1 MPSAATR
8 QRKPLAAVSPGD
20 RRGRGILL
28 LPSLLPLLCGVP
40 LQGDE
45 ALQRNAVETMVK
57 AASYFRGQVA
67 TNGGYLWLYESD
79 LSRREG
85 EGIASPTTI
94 WVQPP
99 GTPAVGM
106 AFLRAWE
113 ATGDTLFLD
122 GAVESARALAWGQ
135 LASGGWDYRIDFDP
149 EASGQWHYRRDVE
162 QGDRATGDRRNRS
175 TLDDDNTQ
183 SALRLLM
190 QVDRQLDFTDAQVH
204 RAVLYGLESLL
215 EAQYP
220 NGAWPQRYDKAFDP
234 GRFPIR
240 RARYPESWPREYPK
254 ERYLA
259 YYTFNDNTVPDVIA
273 TMIEAHGIYG
283 DDRWRLAAERGGD
296 FIILAQMPDP
306 QPAWAQQYNLDMEPA
321 WARRFEPP
329 AITGGESFGVMRILL
344 ELYLAYGEPRF
355 LEPVPRALAW
365 ARASR
370 LPGGLMARF
379 YELKTNR
386 PLYFTQ
392 AYALTYSDADL
403 PTHYAFKVGNR
414 TDRIESLYR
423 RIVEEGRH
431 AILAERAR
439 VRPVARE
446 RIEAIVGALD
456 EEGRWV
462 EEGRLRNPEG
472 RHAPIAAQVISC
484 RTFNRNLDLLSRYV
498 VSQSQP

>member
-1 MPSAATR
+1 MHLFAS
-8 QRKPLAAVSPGD
+8 LV
-20 RRGRGILL
+20 LL
-28 LPSLLPLLCGVP
+28 LSGSA
-40 LQGDE
+40 LQADE
-45 ALQRNAVETMVK
+45 ALRRAAAETMVK
-57 AASYFRGQVA
+57 AARYFRGHVA
-67 TNGGYLWLYESD
+67 ADGGYLWLYKSD
-79 LSRREG
+79 LTRREG

-99 GTPAVGM
+99 GTPSVGM
-106 AFLRAWE
+106 AFLRAYE

-122 GAVESARALAWGQ
+122 GAVEAARALAWGQ

-149 EASGQWHYRRDVE
+149 AASGKWHYRRDVE
-162 QGDRATGDRRNRS
+162 EGDATTGERRNRS

-190 QVDRQLDFTDAQVH
+190 RVDKHLGSADADLH

-220 NGAWPQRYDKAFDP
+220 NGAWPQRYSGRPDP
-234 GRFPIR
+234 GEFPVR
-240 RARYPESWPREYPK
+240 KARYPESWSREHPK

-259 YYTFNDNTVPDVIA
+259 YYTFNDNTIPDVIA
-273 TMIEAHGIYG
+273 TMIEAHDIYG
-283 DDRWRLAAERGGD
+283 GDRWRRAAERGGD
-296 FIILAQMPDP
+296 FILLAQMPDP

-344 ELYLAYGEPRF
+344 ELYLAFGEPRF

-370 LPGGLMARF
+370 LPDGRMARF

-386 PLYFTQ
+386 PLYFTRE
-392 AYALTYSDADL
+392 YALTYSDADP

-414 TDRIESLYR
+414 TDRIESLYL
-423 RIVEEGRH
+423 RILEEGRE

-439 VRPVARE
+439 VRPVSEE
-446 RIEAIVGALD
+446 RVRAIVDALD
-456 EEGRWV
+456 EEGRWL
-462 EEGRLRNPEG
+462 EEGRLRNPED
-472 RHAPIAAQVISC
+472 RNAPIAAEVISC
-484 RTFNRNLDLLSRYV
+484 RTFNRNLTLLSQFL
-498 VSQSQP
+498 VSRNQP